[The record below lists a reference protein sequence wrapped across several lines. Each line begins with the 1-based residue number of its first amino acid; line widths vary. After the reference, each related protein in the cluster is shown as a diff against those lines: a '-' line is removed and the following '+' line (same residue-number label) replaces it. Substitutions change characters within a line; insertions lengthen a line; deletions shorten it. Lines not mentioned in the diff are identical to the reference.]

1 LKIEYA
7 SSVGDEV
14 RIHKIIDKNTMKRID
29 TSKALQLPY
38 KDLDKSKDKRWN
50 AKKINAEMLSAIQSG
65 EDISTMSER
74 LIKVE
79 KMNEVSAI
87 RAARTMTTSFENL
100 GRLDGMRAMKEDGTI
115 IKKQWL
121 ATIST
126 KKHPTRE
133 WHQALSG
140 ETAEIDE
147 PFINVPNGEEAEEI
161 MYPGD
166 PNASAANV
174 YNCRCTLTFVVEG
187 FEPTLPKGTIKV
199 VDDTANTQK
208 LNIQDVFGDS
218 LVRFSVSD
226 STSKIG
232 LGGEKEKI
240 ANKLAELQ
248 AKYPM
253 QQSITRKN
261 YVTPDQLYVCD
272 YDELQDI
279 LIQGKYDKRLNGGSI
294 AQVFGEPQHRTVIG
308 FRTNLMYESYESLSE
323 KRLKAIKSKEI
334 LDSVCGACAET
345 VTTHEWGHVMS
356 DHITNG
362 IIHDD
367 LNSKAYW
374 EWYKTL
380 DKEMIRRGLSDY
392 ATVSRGEFEAECF
405 CEMFM
410 ENPRPLALKY
420 KKFLDEAIKRGY

>member
-1 LKIEYA
+1 MIKYATTRGEKTYIKKIVDDNTIQRLTTAKLLDLPFKE
-7 SSVGDEV
+7 
-14 RIHKIIDKNTMKRID
+14 ID
-29 TSKALQLPY
+29 PE
-38 KDLDKSKDKRWN
+38 KDQRWN
-50 AKKINAEMLSAIQSG
+50 MKKVNSELLQAFDNG
-65 EDISTMSER
+65 ETIKEMSER
-74 LIKVE
+74 LERVSDMNKVA
-79 KMNEVSAI
+79 AI
-87 RAARTMTTSFENL
+87 RNARTMTTSFENL
-100 GRLDGMRAMKEDGTI
+100 GRLDGMKTMKENGTI
-115 IKKQWL
+115 LKKQWL
-121 ATIST
+121 ATVST
-126 KKHPTRE
+126 KKHPTRD
-133 WHQALSG
+133 WHKELSG
-140 ETAEIDE
+140 QIAEVDE
-147 PFINVPNGEEAEEI
+147 PFINHPNGKDREKI

-166 PNASAANV
+166 PNASAANI
-174 YNCRCTLTFVVEG
+174 YNCRCTLLTVVEG
-187 FEPTLPKGTIKV
+187 FEPTLPKGTVKV
-199 VDDTANTQK
+199 VDDTANAQN

-279 LIQGKYDKRLNGGSI
+279 LIQGKYDPRLNGHSI
-294 AQVFGEPQHRTVIG
+294 AQVFGENQHRAVIG

-356 DHITNG
+356 NHITNG
-362 IIHDD
+362 FVHDD
-367 LNSKAYW
+367 SNSKAYW
-374 EWYKTL
+374 AWYKTL
-380 DKEMIRRGLSDY
+380 DKETIRRGLSDY